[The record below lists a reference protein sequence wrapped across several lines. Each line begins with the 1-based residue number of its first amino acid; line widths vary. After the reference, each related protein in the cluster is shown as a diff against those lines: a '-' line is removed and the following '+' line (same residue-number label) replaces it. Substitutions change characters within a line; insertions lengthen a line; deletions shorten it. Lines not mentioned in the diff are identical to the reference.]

1 MTGFPTPSR
10 RRLLQYTALW
20 MAACSGFSGQ
30 AVRAQ
35 DLASPVGTYQLQGVR
50 EMASAIQLRADGTY
64 KFLLIYGSADETDVG
79 TWEKRGQQIV
89 LNSTAPSTDPQF
101 ELVHS
106 SQASH
111 PGARVIFLEEGTPMA
126 SYITS
131 VHFESDG
138 QAFTADH
145 LTQDSLEA
153 GDVAPPIDSIHLS
166 LHGVFRHYPE
176 TVLAPAHPTHNH
188 FTVRARLG
196 NYGAVRFDHAAL
208 QLTEHAL
215 TLTLP
220 HATQEFTYVRRQKA
234 P

>member
-1 MTGFPTPSR
+1 
-10 RRLLQYTALW
+10 

-35 DLASPVGTYQLQGVR
+35 DLANPVGTYQLQGVR
-50 EMASAIQLRADGTY
+50 EMVSAIQLRADGIY
-64 KFLLIYGSADETDVG
+64 KFVLIYGSADETDVG

-101 ELVHS
+101 ELVRS

-111 PGARVIFLEEGTPMA
+111 PGARVVFQEEGAPVA

-145 LTQDSLEA
+145 LTQDSLGA
-153 GDVAPPIDSIHLS
+153 GDVAPPIDSIHLMPARGVQALPRDHLGPGTPHPQP
-166 LHGVFRHYPE
+166 LHGAGPPR
-176 TVLAPAHPTHNH
+176 
-188 FTVRARLG
+188 
-196 NYGAVRFDHAAL
+196 
-208 QLTEHAL
+208 QL
-215 TLTLP
+215 
-220 HATQEFTYVRRQKA
+220 RRSA
-234 P
+234 F